1 MKTNKL
7 FRVHPTKAEVIYSVF
22 KNCNIFTLLL
32 DGVLI
37 PVYDFSGN
45 NPRSSLNSLR
55 KYYPNSKIT
64 FYCKSSFYSRSSLP
78 LPHHLSFSDCI
89 LFF

>member
-7 FRVHPTKAEVIYSVF
+7 FRVDVEKANAIYSVF
-22 KNCNIFTLLL
+22 KTCNVFTILL
-32 DGVLI
+32 DGTLL

-45 NPRSSLNSLR
+45 NFRSSLNSLR
-55 KYYPNSKIT
+55 KYYPDSVVKYH
-64 FYCKSSFYSRSSLP
+64 FKSSFYSQGTLP
-78 LPHHLSFSDCI
+78 YPYHFHYSDCI

>member
-7 FRVHPTKAEVIYSVF
+7 FRVDFAKVGVIYSVF
-22 KNCNIFTLLL
+22 KNCNVFTLLL
-32 DGVLI
+32 GDDLI

-55 KYYPNSKIT
+55 KYYPDSKVT
-64 FYCKSSFYSRSSLP
+64 FYCETSFYSRSSLP
-78 LPHHLSFSDCI
+78 LPYHLASSDCI

>member
-7 FRVHPTKAEVIYSVF
+7 FRVDFTKVETIYSVF
-22 KNCNIFTLLL
+22 KNCNVFTLLL
-32 DGVLI
+32 GDDLI

-45 NPRSSLNSLR
+45 NPRSSLNGLR
-55 KYYPNSKIT
+55 KYYPDGKVT
-64 FYCKSSFYSRSSLP
+64 FYCKSSFPSQSIP
-78 LPHHLSFSDCI
+78 LPYHLVFDNCI

>member
-7 FRVHPTKAEVIYSVF
+7 FRVNVEKANAVYSVF
-22 KNCNIFTLLL
+22 KTCTVFTILLN
-32 DGVLI
+32 GTLI

-45 NPRSSLNSLR
+45 NVRSSLNSLR
-55 KYYPNSKIT
+55 KFYPDSVVRYH
-64 FYCKSSFYSRSSLP
+64 FKSSFYDKDTLP
-78 LPHHLSFSDCI
+78 CPYHFHYPDCI

>member
-7 FRVHPTKAEVIYSVF
+7 FRVNVEKANAIYSVF
-22 KNCNIFTLLL
+22 KTCSVFTILL
-32 DGVLI
+32 DGTLL

-45 NPRSSLNSLR
+45 NVRSSLNSLR
-55 KYYPNSKIT
+55 KYYPDSVVRYH
-64 FYCKSSFYSRSSLP
+64 FKSSFYDKNTLP
-78 LPHHLSFSDCI
+78 YPYHFHYPDCI

>member
-7 FRVHPTKAEVIYSVF
+7 FRVSLEKANVIYSVF
-22 KNCNIFTLLL
+22 KTCNVFTILL
-32 DGVLI
+32 DGTLL

-45 NPRSSLNSLR
+45 NVRSSLNSLR
-55 KYYPNSKIT
+55 KYYPGSVVK
-64 FYCKSSFYSRSSLP
+64 FYFGSSFYAQNTLP
-78 LPHHLSFSDCI
+78 YPYHFDYPDCI

>member
-7 FRVHPTKAEVIYSVF
+7 FRVDFTKAETIYSVF
-22 KNCNIFTLLL
+22 KNCNVFTLLL
-32 DGVLI
+32 GGDLI

-55 KYYPNSKIT
+55 KYYPDGKVT
-64 FYCKSSFYSRSSLP
+64 FCCETSFYSRSSLP
-78 LPHHLSFSDCI
+78 LPYHLSSSSCI